1 MSFLGLQREN
11 YFLRYHFNQ
20 LKNTIRCEKA
30 NRQKCVSYQDCES
43 TALILAATGGHTDVV
58 QNLVNHGANVNTQNL
73 EGRSALMIA
82 AMSGRREI
90 VRELIEAEADL
101 DLENKEGKTAVVL
114 AYECAGTGKIDP
126 EIIRYGHSQNNFK
139 EIFKHI
145 QKYNYVFMFIFEIFR
160 TLLWR

>member
-1 MSFLGLQREN
+1 
-11 YFLRYHFNQ
+11 
-20 LKNTIRCEKA
+20 
-30 NRQKCVSYQDCES
+30 
-43 TALILAATGGHTDVV
+43 
-58 QNLVNHGANVNTQNL
+58 
-73 EGRSALMIA
+73 MIA

-126 EIIRYGHSQNNFK
+126 EIIRYGHSQN
-139 EIFKHI
+139 IFRRYSNIFRNKTT
-145 QKYNYVFMFIFEIFR
+145 YFFISEIFR

>member
-1 MSFLGLQREN
+1 
-11 YFLRYHFNQ
+11 
-20 LKNTIRCEKA
+20 
-30 NRQKCVSYQDCES
+30 
-43 TALILAATGGHTDVV
+43 
-58 QNLVNHGANVNTQNL
+58 
-73 EGRSALMIA
+73 MIA